1 MGITLSTWSALAEV
15 RQPQA
20 SCIVCGRSGEFQPTL
35 RILQQCP
42 ECSFIFA
49 DTAMTEADIA
59 RLYGPGYFSGEEY
72 SDYVQDRHVHTR
84 SFRRKIRFIRRVA
97 PDLRRVF
104 EIGCAYGF
112 FLDAAESHW
121 EAAGIDVAVDA
132 VKYAREVLHVDARS
146 GDFLDLPISSGYY
159 DAFCMWDT
167 VEHLARP
174 DAYLARIRE
183 LIRPGGFL
191 FLSTGDI
198 GSRAAR
204 RAGASWRL
212 IHPPT
217 HLSYFSRQ
225 TISGL
230 LKRYGF
236 EVKTINTMGVHRS
249 VRQTF
254 YSLFVMRQPKLK
266 WLYQLVSESR
276 IGALPYYLNLG
287 DIMIVGAQAG
297 TTSQRGSL
305 VNGSL
310 EC

>member
-1 MGITLSTWSALAEV
+1 
-15 RQPQA
+15 
-20 SCIVCGRSGEFQPTL
+20 
-35 RILQQCP
+35 
-42 ECSFIFA
+42 
-49 DTAMTEADIA
+49 MTGADIT

-72 SDYVQDRHVHTR
+72 ADYVQDRHVHTR
-84 SFRRKIRFIRRVA
+84 TFRRKIHFIRSVA

-112 FLDAAESHW
+112 FLDAAQSHW
-121 EAAGIDVAVDA
+121 EAAGVDIAVDA
-132 VKYAREVLHVDARS
+132 VEYAREVLHVDARP
-146 GDFLDLPISSGYY
+146 GDFLDLPVRPGYY

-204 RAGASWRL
+204 CAGASWRL

-217 HLSYFSRQ
+217 HLSYFSRE
-225 TISGL
+225 TISRL
-230 LKRYGF
+230 LERYGF
-236 EVKTINTMGVHRS
+236 EVKSIRTIGVYRS
-249 VRQTF
+249 VRQTL
-254 YSLFVMRQPKLK
+254 YRLFVMRRLKLK
-266 WLYQLVSESR
+266 GLYRLVSATP
-276 IGALPYYLNLG
+276 IGALSYYLNLG

-297 TTSQRGSL
+297 TSQQGPSSNRR
-305 VNGSL
+305 SL